1 MLHSFCLN
9 LVRASAV
16 VVCLGLGASACVVRE
31 RVAVRHGPDEH
42 HEEHHEEH
50 HDEHHDRR

>member
-16 VVCLGLGASACVVRE
+16 LVCVGLAASACVVRE
-31 RVAVRHGPDEH
+31 RVAVRGAPAEH
-42 HEEHHEEH
+42 HEDH
-50 HDEHHDRR
+50 HDDHHDDHRDRR